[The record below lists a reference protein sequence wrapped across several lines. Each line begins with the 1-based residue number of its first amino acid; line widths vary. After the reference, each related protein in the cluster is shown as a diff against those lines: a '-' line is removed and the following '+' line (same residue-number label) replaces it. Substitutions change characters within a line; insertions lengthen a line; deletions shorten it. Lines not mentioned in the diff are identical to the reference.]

1 MKHRR
6 IYRLESAERDV
17 LDHFEYL
24 LTERPEAALRFVD
37 AVEAALERLADMP
50 LMGVSRPFTRPG
62 LEDIRMWPVPD
73 FEKFLIFYR
82 PCADGIKAVRV
93 LYGMRD
99 IPAVM
104 EGQGQGH

>member
-1 MKHRR
+1 VKHRR
-6 IYRLESAERDV
+6 VRWLELAERDM
-17 LDHFEYL
+17 LEHFEYL

-50 LMGVSRPFTRPG
+50 LMGVSRPFAKPG

-73 FEKFLIFYR
+73 FERFLIFYR
-82 PCADGIKAVRV
+82 PCADGVEAVRV

-99 IPAVM
+99 IPAIM
-104 EGQGQGH
+104 EGKEH